1 MQNEHKKSHCRE
13 RIYPFRGTH
22 ECVPYTVLGYLC
34 ILLQPRYKIR
44 KENLH
49 TMDISILITQMTKLF
64 IIIILGYIIFKI
76 KLVDD
81 NFIKKFTKLIL
92 NVTMPC
98 MILASVI
105 KVEERQPI
113 TDVLT
118 GLITAAALF
127 FIILPLLSLLLT
139 YIMRVKKHQRGLY
152 IFMGTYSNVAFMGM
166 PVIEALCGST
176 GLFYTAIF
184 NLMFNLSLF
193 TLGVVMMN
201 AGKENGAK
209 LNIKALLTPGVLLSV
224 LALVVYLINL
234 KLPFIITDTIN
245 MVGSITSPSAMLLI
259 GCPLAK
265 MDIKKVFSNIRIY
278 PWTLIK
284 QIAIPLLL
292 WVPLATVIKNETL
305 LIVAYILTAMPVA
318 NTAVLFATNYD
329 SDVDSASRGVFITTL
344 FALITVP
351 LCVLIV

>member
-1 MQNEHKKSHCRE
+1 M
-13 RIYPFRGTH
+13 
-22 ECVPYTVLGYLC
+22 
-34 ILLQPRYKIR
+34 
-44 KENLH
+44 
-49 TMDISILITQMTKLF
+49 
-64 IIIILGYIIFKI
+64 
-76 KLVDD
+76 
-81 NFIKKFTKLIL
+81 
-92 NVTMPC
+92 
-98 MILASVI
+98 
-105 KVEERQPI
+105 
-113 TDVLT
+113 
-118 GLITAAALF
+118 
-127 FIILPLLSLLLT
+127 
-139 YIMRVKKHQRGLY
+139 
-152 IFMGTYSNVAFMGM
+152 
-166 PVIEALCGST
+166 
-176 GLFYTAIF
+176 
-184 NLMFNLSLF
+184 
-193 TLGVVMMN
+193 
-201 AGKENGAK
+201 
-209 LNIKALLTPGVLLSV
+209 
-224 LALVVYLINL
+224 
-234 KLPFIITDTIN
+234 IITDTIN